1 MTNQSFDSQVK
12 QKIHDHESTV
22 PPGVWESIEQKK
34 KKRRYPFFWWLT
46 GIGILVI
53 GITITVITMQKTPPG
68 NISES
73 EIASFN
79 NYRPAKNI
87 YDTVLGISN
96 VEQKADNNP
105 AGPFTNRETS
115 RTTDLSGKSITTGPV
130 IGPSVSTTK
139 KQNKRSLPVKST
151 TGDDPVKIHLRT
163 RQSPSGTKSTLGIIQ
178 NSGKSKKVRKE
189 EDAAFGHPINLPTVA
204 KPGHLPGAI
213 MTKQESDL
221 ITSALQNKQE
231 EQGLSLV
238 NEVVEGTPEEK
249 LLPFTLTV
257 TGVTDTFVHKSPTAK
272 KSITLKSTR
281 WSVDISIS
289 PFLPLRQIQALS
301 SVNRTTISHRR
312 VAQYTADT
320 IKTSLQ
326 PSFAYTVALYR
337 KLGKRLIIGA
347 GIQYG
352 VIKEHLE
359 LKGIETNT
367 DYHVVQ
373 RLENGSGGPFLN
385 NDTIAITTSG
395 IRTIDAI
402 NSYRFFDI
410 PLYVHYMLVDK
421 GSLSLRLTGGIN
433 LGLYSHYNN
442 SIAGDLQVVDISG
455 NIAHSQRA
463 VIRTEIY
470 TGFRLSHQLSKRSAF
485 FAEPYLRFNMGKYGN
500 TKINNRSVH
509 QVGLGVGMEFQI
521 GAKR

>member
-53 GITITVITMQKTPPG
+53 GITITVITMQKTRPE
-68 NISES
+68 NISAS
-73 EIASFN
+73 EITSSN
-79 NYRPAKNI
+79 NYSSAKNI
-87 YDTVLGISN
+87 NDTVHKISN

-105 AGPFTNRETS
+105 AAPFTNGETS
-115 RTTDLSGKSITTGPV
+115 GTIDLSGKSITTASA
-130 IGPSVSTTK
+130 IGPNVSTTK
-139 KQNKRSLPVKST
+139 NPSKRSLPVKSV
-151 TGDDPVKIHLRT
+151 TGDDRVKIRPRT
-163 RQSPSGTKSTLGIIQ
+163 RQSRSGTKSTLAIVQ
-178 NSGKSKKVRKE
+178 TSGTSNQVRQE
-189 EDAAFGHPINLPTVA
+189 EDGASGHPVSLSTVA
-204 KPGHLPGAI
+204 KPGHSPGEI
-213 MTKQESDL
+213 VTKQESHL
-221 ITSALQNKQE
+221 ITSPLQNSQE

-238 NEVVEGTPEEK
+238 NEVLEGIPEQK
-249 LLPFTLTV
+249 LLPFTLPV
-257 TGVTDTFVHKSPTAK
+257 TRVTDTSVHKPTAK
-272 KSITLKSTR
+272 KNITLKNTP

-289 PFLPLRQIQALS
+289 PFLPLRQNQALS
-301 SVNRTTISHRR
+301 SVNRTTINNTRL
-312 VAQYTADT
+312 AQYRADT
-320 IKTSLQ
+320 VKTSLQ
-326 PSFAYTVALYR
+326 PSFAYTIVVSR
-337 KLGKRLIIGA
+337 KVSKRLTIGA

-359 LKGIETNT
+359 LKGKETNT

-373 RLENGSGGPFLN
+373 RLENGIGGPFLN
-385 NDTIAITTSG
+385 SDTIAITTSG

-410 PLYVHYMLVDK
+410 PLYVHYTLVDK

-433 LGLYSHYNN
+433 LGLYSQYNN

-470 TGFRLSHQLSKRSAF
+470 TGFRLSHQLSRRSAF
-485 FAEPYLRFNMGKYGN
+485 FAEPYLRFNMGKYAN
-500 TKINNRSVH
+500 TNINSRSVH
-509 QVGLGVGMEFQI
+509 QAGLRVGIEFQI
-521 GAKR
+521 GVKR